1 MKQTC
6 MASGGMTAS
15 WEQDASPSGG
25 MMSRHKN
32 RKGDFVTYDEAMSRN
47 GSRYASGYND
57 IYNGTA
63 ADPYVSGFAAS
74 DTAYA
79 GRPPQKAS
87 RDAQSRRKGHHS
99 VRIIVILLL
108 AMLGV
113 LCGVAYAWYGNI
125 NSRFNNSEVISS
137 GLKSELKQ
145 SDLTTEPFYMLL
157 LGTDGRPGETSY
169 RSDTIMLARIDPVSK
184 KVTLVSI
191 PRDTMVTINGKR
203 QKINAAHSIG
213 GAEGVTKAVST
224 LCGVDISHYAEVSF
238 DGMQQL
244 VDAVGGVD
252 IDVEDDIYD
261 PEHFGDMRLSKG
273 QQHLD
278 GNYAMFYARS
288 RHFVDGDY
296 ARTRHQRNLVKA
308 LATQILNNTDAATIV
323 PLVNSIADM
332 VTTDMSTADIVTLAN
347 VMRGMDTSDDIYT
360 CTIPSVT
367 EEVDGTSY
375 VVADLPGLKSL
386 MDKVD
391 SGEDPDGP
399 NTMSEGL
406 STSIQAVQNSSTS
419 IGSSNTTSSTGTTGN
434 TKSTKKTSNTSKSS
448 K

>member
-1 MKQTC
+1 
-6 MASGGMTAS
+6 
-15 WEQDASPSGG
+15 
-25 MMSRHKN
+25 MSRHRN

-47 GSRYASGYND
+47 GSRYASGH
-57 IYNGTA
+57 NGTHTGMPT
-63 ADPYVSGFAAS
+63 DPYASGFAAS
-74 DTAYA
+74 DRAYA
-79 GRPPQKAS
+79 GRPPQEAS
-87 RDAQSRRKGHHS
+87 RGSQDRRKGHHGI
-99 VRIIVILLL
+99 RIAVMLIL
-108 AMLGV
+108 AVLGV

-125 NSRFNNSEVISS
+125 NSRLNDSEVISS

-145 SDLTTEPFYMLL
+145 SELTTEPFYMLL
-157 LGTDGRPGETSY
+157 LGTDGRPGETTY
-169 RSDTIMLARIDPVSK
+169 RSDTIMLTRIDPVNR

-191 PRDTMVTINGKR
+191 PRDTMVTINGER

-252 IDVEDDIYD
+252 IDVDDDIYD

-273 QQHLD
+273 HQHLD

-308 LATQILNNTDAATIV
+308 LATQILDGTDAATIV

-332 VTTDMSTADIVTLAN
+332 VTTDMSPTDIVTLAN
-347 VMRGMDTSDDIYT
+347 VMRGMDASNDIYT

-367 EEVDGTSY
+367 EEVDGVSY

-391 SGEDPDGP
+391 SGENPDGP

-406 STSIQAVQNSSTS
+406 STSIQAVQDSSASIGNTESETGATDSTS
-419 IGSSNTTSSTGTTGN
+419 SGKKTGN
-434 TKSTKKTSNTSKSS
+434 TSTSS

>member
-1 MKQTC
+1 
-6 MASGGMTAS
+6 
-15 WEQDASPSGG
+15 
-25 MMSRHKN
+25 MSRHKS
-32 RKGDFVTYDEAMSRN
+32 RKGDFVSYDEAMSRN
-47 GSRYASGYND
+47 RSAYASCYGMGARTMPAGD
-57 IYNGTA
+57 GA
-63 ADPYVSGFAAS
+63 MAGHRQGAS
-74 DTAYA
+74 EGSMT
-79 GRPPQKAS
+79 
-87 RDAQSRRKGHHS
+87 RRKRHHG
-99 VRIIVILLL
+99 VRIVVILLVAL
-108 AMLGV
+108 LGV
-113 LCGVAYAWYGNI
+113 LCGVAYGWYGSI
-125 NSRFNNSEVISS
+125 TSRLNDSSVISS

-157 LGTDGRPGETSY
+157 LGTDGRPGETTY
-169 RSDTIMLARIDPVSK
+169 RSDTIMLARIDPVNK
-184 KVTLVSI
+184 KMTLVSI
-191 PRDTMVTINGKR
+191 PRDTMVTINGER

-213 GAEGVTKAVST
+213 GAEGVTKAVSA

-252 IDVEDDIYD
+252 IDVEDDVYD
-261 PEHFGDMRLSKG
+261 PEHFGDMRLNKG
-273 QQHLD
+273 YQHLD

-308 LATQILNNTDAATIV
+308 LATQILNGTDATSIV
-323 PLVNSIADM
+323 PLVNSVADM
-332 VTTDMSTADIVTLAN
+332 VTTDMSTSDIITLAN
-347 VMRGMDTSDDIYT
+347 VMRGIDADSDIYT

-367 EEVDGTSY
+367 EEADGVSY

-406 STSIQAVQNSSTS
+406 STSVQAVQDSSTS
-419 IGSSNTTSSTGTTGN
+419 IGKSSTSN
-434 TKSTKKTSNTSKSS
+434 ASNTSNGSSSSS
-448 K
+448 KMTGTSKK